1 MMFSFLRVSVTVSL
15 ERQQVDSWTHS
26 SGSSSLVAN
35 SWNRVPSP
43 PESDPLESLRKSA
56 GAVSIRVVVVTAVVI
71 VVVRMFLGETW
82 VTVLSDPR
90 CAFSAVG
97 LVC

>member
-1 MMFSFLRVSVTVSL
+1 MFSFLRVSVTVSL

-43 PESDPLESLRKSA
+43 PESDPLDNLRKSV
-56 GAVSIRVVVVTAVVI
+56 GAVSMRVVTAVVV

>member
-1 MMFSFLRVSVTVSL
+1 MFSFLRVSVTVSL

-43 PESDPLESLRKSA
+43 PESDPLESLRKSV
-56 GAVSIRVVVVTAVVI
+56 GAVSTRVVTAVVDG
-71 VVVRMFLGETW
+71 VRMFFGETC